1 MPKTQQ
7 GVQLPPEQS
16 RAIDKFGDNSKDQPK
31 MFTCSSGVT
40 LCMHQVTHWD
50 HLGPDVD
57 SLAIASL
64 ARGIWAAKHMIAS
77 NTAWRVSLLS
87 DKNLWTISDI
97 NPRKMR
103 KILVKDLLDAEGLN
117 WNGNLLQ
124 AFSPTAA
131 SRLLSVALRD
141 LKHEDSLIW
150 TLTAQGRDIVKWII
164 EVSFLSHLDAQH
176 NQAFH
181 QKNLLPFDIMAKYVL
196 GEFSFL
202 SKGNSNRSLAKNKT
216 IVNDLSRS
224 DVAGSFKVLVDVAF
238 SNNTAEAGVIV
249 RDSTNQLQAFYA
261 CKVAA
266 SSVIQGELLAVMK
279 GIEVVKFLGLDRG
292 RILSDRQV
300 LTKAVESSKAPNWS
314 TASSFA
320 KLLQAIEG
328 TKFFLQWT
336 PRTANVGAHAL
347 AKWGLCNDCS
357 GFVNFWELYMLF
369 LGCFVRTEVY
379 FGPQTQTLVVVPPRE
394 QDTHLGTRCH
404 LGATSHA
411 LLKTE
416 LKSKELGFQSP
427 PKRPTN
433 ICGSCLAF

>member
-1 MPKTQQ
+1 
-7 GVQLPPEQS
+7 
-16 RAIDKFGDNSKDQPK
+16 
-31 MFTCSSGVT
+31 
-40 LCMHQVTHWD
+40 
-50 HLGPDVD
+50 
-57 SLAIASL
+57 
-64 ARGIWAAKHMIAS
+64 
-77 NTAWRVSLLS
+77 
-87 DKNLWTISDI
+87 
-97 NPRKMR
+97 MR
-103 KILVKDLLDAEGLN
+103 KILVKDLLDSEGLN
-117 WNGNLLQ
+117 WNGNLIQ
-124 AFSPTAA
+124 ALFSPTAA
-131 SRLLSVALRD
+131 SRLLSVALKD

-164 EVSFLSHLDAQH
+164 EASFLSHLDAQH

-202 SKGNSNRSLAKNKT
+202 TKGNSNRSLAKNKT

-266 SSVIQGELLAVMK
+266 SLVIQVELLAVMK
-279 GIEVVKFLGLDRG
+279 GIEVLKFLGLDRG
-292 RILSDRQV
+292 RILSDCQV
-300 LTKAVESSKAPNWS
+300 LTKVVESSKALNWS

-357 GFVNFWELYMLF
+357 GFVNFWEVNLHVFNVIFAIQCGLGRCF
-369 LGCFVRTEVY
+369 L
-379 FGPQTQTLVVVPPRE
+379 L
-394 QDTHLGTRCH
+394 
-404 LGATSHA
+404 
-411 LLKTE
+411 
-416 LKSKELGFQSP
+416 
-427 PKRPTN
+427 
-433 ICGSCLAF
+433 

>member
-16 RAIDKFGDNSKDQPK
+16 RAIDKVVIDASETIDARDH
-31 MFTCSSGVT
+31 M
-40 LCMHQVTHWD
+40 LQVLYD
-50 HLGPDVD
+50 D
-57 SLAIASL
+57 I
-64 ARGIWAAKHMIAS
+64 GIK
-77 NTAWRVSLLS
+77 V
-87 DKNLWTISDI
+87 SDI

-150 TLTAQGRDIVKWII
+150 TLTAQGHCVLSNHPTGRDIVKWII

-176 NQAFH
+176 VNDFKYFAACLYYMIWFFKNQAFH

-357 GFVNFWELYMLF
+357 GFVNFWEVNLHVFNVIFAIQCGLGRCF
-369 LGCFVRTEVY
+369 LLTEVY

-394 QDTHLGTRCH
+394 QDTHLG
-404 LGATSHA
+404 TSHA